1 MTVPAERTLVTL
13 AVALVVWAAWSPS
26 SSADVVE
33 LMTGEKVE
41 GTVKGTTPRGL
52 VIEVHGRER
61 TIARRLV
68 RGIVFGPARRATP
81 SPGSTL
87 PSAAVAA
94 RATALPASPTETST
108 AARAEPAAAAPPTPG
123 PTREEPPPAVPGA
136 SPTEPT
142 PASKP
147 APEPA
152 ASGEPAGPGPSPPQT
167 AMPVEAP
174 PALPSAEPAPP
185 PPTSRAEEPP
195 PGEAA
200 QPGDYK
206 IGPEDLLDIAVWNNT
221 AMSRAVP
228 VRPDGKISLPLL
240 NDVQAAG
247 LTPMQLRGVLVG
259 KLTAYI
265 PRPEVSV
272 IVREVHSFKV
282 SVIGE
287 VKKTSQYELKSRATV
302 LDLIALA
309 GGLTPFAS
317 PSRIVILRQEGTTT
331 MRIPF
336 NYKKVISST
345 PPREDVVLQPG
356 DVIVV
361 P

>member
-1 MTVPAERTLVTL
+1 
-13 AVALVVWAAWSPS
+13 
-26 SSADVVE
+26 
-33 LMTGEKVE
+33 
-41 GTVKGTTPRGL
+41 
-52 VIEVHGRER
+52 
-61 TIARRLV
+61 
-68 RGIVFGPARRATP
+68 
-81 SPGSTL
+81 
-87 PSAAVAA
+87 
-94 RATALPASPTETST
+94 
-108 AARAEPAAAAPPTPG
+108 
-123 PTREEPPPAVPGA
+123 
-136 SPTEPT
+136 
-142 PASKP
+142 
-147 APEPA
+147 
-152 ASGEPAGPGPSPPQT
+152 
-167 AMPVEAP
+167 MPVEAP
-174 PALPSAEPAPP
+174 PALPSAAPAPP
-185 PPTSRAEEPP
+185 LPTSRAEEPP

-228 VRPDGKISLPLL
+228 VRPDGKISLPLV

-247 LTPMQLRGVLVG
+247 LTPMQLREVLVG

-287 VKKTSQYELKSRATV
+287 VRKAGQYELKSRATV

-317 PSRIVILRQEGTTT
+317 PSRIVILRQEGTATA
-331 MRIPF
+331 RIPF
-336 NYKKVISST
+336 NYKKATSST
-345 PPREDVVLQPG
+345 PPREDVALQPG